1 MSSIALV
8 MIARDEARCIARCL
22 QSARR
27 WVDTMWVLDTGSL
40 DDTVAIA
47 EGNGATVVRFD
58 WCDDFA
64 AARNAALSLTD
75 ADWRLVLDADEWL
88 DGDAGSLRDY
98 RQRPADHIG
107 LLRIDSLVDSPNG
120 GVQHAP
126 SWLPRLLPRGVRY
139 AGRVH
144 EQPLAALPRRRLPL
158 RVQHDGYLDSQ
169 MLNKRGRN
177 RRLLHRALDEQ
188 PDDAYLHYQLG
199 KDHEVHG
206 SFAAAEGCYRRA
218 RASGDARAGWWHD
231 LIVRSLFTLK
241 KLGLFEPALQLAQAQ
256 LPHWSHSPDF
266 YFALGDLLLDWA
278 AAQPQQAAALLPMVE
293 SSWRQAI
300 DIGDN
305 PQLQDTVHGR
315 GSFLAAHNLAVLL
328 GGLGDEAQAQAWRE
342 RERQMRGLA
351 DRPALHAG

>member
-1 MSSIALV
+1 VLFRSAALPAGTRPINGRRTGLFRGLPPDTHGRLLAPGRVGSPAAVSMSSIALV

-47 EGNGATVVRFD
+47 EGHGATVVRFD

-64 AARNAALSLTD
+64 AARNAALALTD

-88 DGDAGSLRDY
+88 DGDAGCLHEY

-177 RRLLHRALDEQ
+177 RRLLQRALDEQ

-199 KDHEVHG
+199 KDHEVHAPMQRG
-206 SFAAAEGCYRRA
+206 AGRDGARSSAPVCVSGDPAAARHRRKPA
-218 RASGDARAGWWHD
+218 RG
-231 LIVRSLFTLK
+231 
-241 KLGLFEPALQLAQAQ
+241 
-256 LPHWSHSPDF
+256 
-266 YFALGDLLLDWA
+266 
-278 AAQPQQAAALLPMVE
+278 
-293 SSWRQAI
+293 
-300 DIGDN
+300 
-305 PQLQDTVHGR
+305 
-315 GSFLAAHNLAVLL
+315 
-328 GGLGDEAQAQAWRE
+328 
-342 RERQMRGLA
+342 
-351 DRPALHAG
+351 